1 MEAENLKNASKPR
14 KAPPAAVFSLKS
26 TTVIISQEEIDR
38 KMKEENL
45 IKKQIA
51 YLEEFKKAN
60 MPTQV
65 FLSAYMRKVLEEAL
79 GIIPILSKMVNSV
92 NLNNGNNENNEN
104 DGNTVNNDEISEKK
118 AEQSIRNLLS
128 EVSVTGVEYEFDANS
143 VLRYI
148 SPREQSESV
157 IKVIADLRK
166 QGFNGIL
173 IFQSLNEIIKSNTL
187 NNEITLRFS
196 KTLEMTENT
205 LKVIILEL
213 CIQYLC
219 MTLPDSQLPQGF
231 DPRKN
236 EKRAVFEV
244 FRKKNI
250 TEKNVLTE
258 MKDGNS
264 ENSNDNAVDDK
275 SVHQNTILSV
285 SNSDSKL
292 SSSLPHP
299 PSSSSSSSSSSFEL
313 WTRSCPVIV
322 FEDEKR
328 NLNFLVTYGWEEDDV
343 KYALQIAST
352 LHSTSSSSSSSSTS
366 SSSTSTSSS
375 SSSTSTNTPQKSS
388 VSTESTS
395 VRDVRDVRT
404 ADTPG
409 LLGPILGP
417 SDLPPLGLTA
427 LCVLWFATR
436 YRALYL
442 TLPLSSLPQTTSSGN
457 QNESSVE
464 EEIQSINIVFNNF
477 IAQFITDIKGSNE
490 KSNEENSGKKVNEI
504 DKGKG
509 EEEMDEMECEIQDEI
524 ESLLSIFPDSLKYT
538 KKTIKPYFKDQNNSR
553 NKVEKDELMTLS
565 VKKDKSHLLTLSL
578 DRVEGEHSVCA
589 ARTYLDV
596 YIIPFL
602 NYPKNVP
609 MMYVRNNA
617 MNSPKLSASEN
628 NGFDFKNGE
637 IEDSMLLFTQMEIME
652 KVKECEGD
660 ASIFQMSSFLEE
672 KLGLIVSG
680 YESNEEKKKKTSI
693 SLFLDRIYTYGFVE
707 RKINLIFSPINNNN
721 HNSSSV
727 SNSVNNRSNDI
738 NTIDNVSDDVTDKTT
753 KESKEHSAEHSLG
766 DLKEKNLPSQL
777 TSQSLPTT
785 LTKQTSIPTSTL
797 TSSKDLE
804 SMSEISSSTM
814 SMRIKKHNKPSFW
827 SVSEKKTRIENVPKS
842 ALYLRMAEGRKKLP
856 AHNSRF

>member
-1 MEAENLKNASKPR
+1 
-14 KAPPAAVFSLKS
+14 VFSLKS

-45 IKKQIA
+45 MKKQIA

-92 NLNNGNNENNEN
+92 NLNNGNNQNDVNDRNIMNNSEMN
-104 DGNTVNNDEISEKK
+104 EKK
-118 AEQSIRNLLS
+118 AEQSLRNLLS
-128 EVSVTGVEYEFDANS
+128 EISVTGVEYEYDANS
-143 VLRYI
+143 VLRNI

-173 IFQSLNEIIKSNTL
+173 IYQSLNEIIKSNTL
-187 NNEITLRFS
+187 NKEITLRFS

-205 LKVIILEL
+205 LKMIILEL

-236 EKRAVFEV
+236 ERRAVFEV

-250 TEKNVLTE
+250 ITEKSVLTE
-258 MKDGNS
+258 LKDENS

-275 SVHQNTILSV
+275 SVGHITTLSD
-285 SNSDSKL
+285 SNSNSQQ

-299 PSSSSSSSSSSFEL
+299 SSSSSFSSSSCKL
-313 WTRSCPVIV
+313 WTKSCPVTV
-322 FEDEKR
+322 VEDEKR
-328 NLNFLVTYGWEEDDV
+328 ILTFLITYGWEEYDV
-343 KYALQIAST
+343 KYALQIAAT
-352 LHSTSSSSSSSSTS
+352 LHSTSSSSSSSS
-366 SSSTSTSSS
+366 SSSTSSSTSISSAS
-375 SSSTSTNTPQKSS
+375 SSSTSTNAPQKSS
-388 VSTESTS
+388 VSTVSTS
-395 VRDVRDVRT
+395 ESDVRDVGT
-404 ADTPG
+404 VDTPG
-409 LLGPILGP
+409 GLGPILGP
-417 SDLPPLGLTA
+417 LDLPPLGLTA

-436 YRALYL
+436 YRKLYL
-442 TLPLSSLPQTTSSGN
+442 TLPLSPVSQTTSSDN
-457 QNESSVE
+457 QNKNSVE
-464 EEIQSINIVFNNF
+464 EEIKSIDIIFNNF
-477 IAQFITDIKGSNE
+477 LAQFINDSKGSNE
-490 KSNEENSGKKVNEI
+490 EI
-504 DKGKG
+504 SEKRGDKID
-509 EEEMDEMECEIQDEI
+509 EEEGEDGMDETECDIQDEI
-524 ESLLSIFPDSLKYT
+524 ESLLSIFPDSLQYT
-538 KKTIKPYFKDQNNSR
+538 KKAIKPYFKNQNNSQ
-553 NKVEKDELMTLS
+553 NKVEKDENMILS
-565 VKKDKSHLLTLSL
+565 VKKGKSHLLTLSL
-578 DRVEGEHSVCA
+578 DRVEGEHNVCA

-617 MNSPKLSASEN
+617 MNSPKLSACEN
-628 NGFDFKNGE
+628 NDFDVKNGE
-637 IEDSMLLFTQMEIME
+637 IENSMLLFTQIEIMD
-652 KVKECEGD
+652 KAKECEGD

-680 YESNEEKKKKTSI
+680 YESNEEKKKKISI
-693 SLFLDRIYTYGFVE
+693 SIFLDSIYKYGFVE
-707 RKINLIFSPINNNN
+707 RKINLILSSIKNNND
-721 HNSSSV
+721 NSSSV
-727 SNSVNNRSNDI
+727 SNSVNNRSNHM
-738 NTIDNVSDDVTDKTT
+738 NTIDNVSDDATDKTT
-753 KESKEHSAEHSLG
+753 KESKEHSAEHSMEN
-766 DLKEKNLPSQL
+766 LKEKNLPSQP

-785 LTKQTSIPTSTL
+785 LTKKTSIPASTST
-797 TSSKDLE
+797 SNKDLE

-814 SMRIKKHNKPSFW
+814 SMKIKKNNKPSFW

-856 AHNSRF
+856 AHNSRY

>member
-1 MEAENLKNASKPR
+1 
-14 KAPPAAVFSLKS
+14 
-26 TTVIISQEEIDR
+26 
-38 KMKEENL
+38 
-45 IKKQIA
+45 
-51 YLEEFKKAN
+51 

-92 NLNNGNNENNEN
+92 NLNNGSNENNEN
-104 DGNTVNNDEISEKK
+104 DGNIMIMDEMNEKK

-128 EVSVTGVEYEFDANS
+128 EIGVTGVEYEFDANS
-143 VLRYI
+143 VLRNI

-157 IKVIADLRK
+157 VKVIADLRK

-196 KTLEMTENT
+196 KTLEMTEYT
-205 LKVIILEL
+205 LKMIILEL

-250 TEKNVLTE
+250 IMAKSVLTE
-258 MKDGNS
+258 LKDENS
-264 ENSNDNAVDDK
+264 ESSNRNAVDDK
-275 SVHQNTILSV
+275 SVHLNTTLSV
-285 SNSDSKL
+285 SNSDPKL

-299 PSSSSSSSSSSFEL
+299 PSSSSSSSSLSSSSSSSSSSSKL
-313 WTRSCPVIV
+313 WTKSCPVIV
-322 FEDEKR
+322 VEDEKR
-328 NLNFLVTYGWEEDDV
+328 ILTFLITYGWEVDDV
-343 KYALQIAST
+343 KYALQIAAT
-352 LHSTSSSSSSSSTS
+352 LHFTSFSSSTS
-366 SSSTSTSSS
+366 ISSSS

-388 VSTESTS
+388 VSTVSTS
-395 VRDVRDVRT
+395 LSDVRDART

-409 LLGPILGP
+409 LLGPIIGP

-436 YRALYL
+436 YRTLYL
-442 TLPLSSLPQTTSSGN
+442 ALPLSSLSQSTSSDY
-457 QNESSVE
+457 QNESGVQE
-464 EEIQSINIVFNNF
+464 ETKSINSTFKNF
-477 IAQFITDIKGSNE
+477 LAQFINDSKGSNE
-490 KSNEENSGKKVNEI
+490 KSGGKKGDEI
-504 DKGKG
+504 DEEKG
-509 EEEMDEMECEIQDEI
+509 EDEMECEIQDEI

-538 KKTIKPYFKDQNNSR
+538 KKNIKPYFKNQNTFENE
-553 NKVEKDELMTLS
+553 NEVEKDELMS
-565 VKKDKSHLLTLSL
+565 VLVRKGQSHLLTLSL
-578 DRVEGEHSVCA
+578 DRVEGEHNVCV
-589 ARTYLDV
+589 ARTCLDV
-596 YIIPFL
+596 YILSFL

-628 NGFDFKNGE
+628 NGFDVKNGE
-637 IEDSMLLFTQMEIME
+637 IEDSMLFFTQIEVMR
-652 KVKECEGD
+652 KARECEGD

-680 YESNEEKKKKTSI
+680 YESNEEKKKKI
-693 SLFLDRIYTYGFVE
+693 SLSIFLDRIYKHGFVE
-707 RKINLIFSPINNNN
+707 RKINLILSSISSNYD
-721 HNSSSV
+721 NSSSV
-727 SNSVNNRSNDI
+727 SSSVKDESNDS
-738 NTIDNVSDDVTDKTT
+738 NTIENISDDATDKTT

-766 DLKEKNLPSQL
+766 NLKEKNLPSQL

-785 LTKQTSIPTSTL
+785 LTKQTSIPTSTS
-797 TSSKDLE
+797 TSNKDLE

-814 SMRIKKHNKPSFW
+814 SMKRKKHNKPSFW
-827 SVSEKKTRIENVPKS
+827 SVSEKKARAENVPKS

-856 AHNSRF
+856 AHNSRY